1 MSMPASGT
9 LRVTL
14 LSLHGLIRARDC
26 ELGRDADTGGQIKYV
41 LELAEELS
49 RREEVESVELVTRQ
63 IFDERVGP
71 DYAQVEEIINPK
83 AKIVRVPFG
92 PKRYLRK
99 EGLWP
104 YLETFIDQMLGHY
117 RRVGLPD
124 LIHGHYA
131 DAGYAG
137 AQLARLLHVPYVF
150 TGHSLGRV
158 KRQRMVAAS
167 QESKAPK
174 APRDLDKKF
183 KFTVREE
190 AEEFALETASMVITS
205 TGQEVEEQ
213 YSIYDHYQ
221 PDRMEVIPPGVDLQQ
236 FYPVDESEPLPRIH
250 DQLTPFLKDSEKP
263 MVVAMARPDERKNI
277 EMLVRVFGEN
287 PKFRE
292 MANLVLVLGSRD
304 DLREMPSG
312 QRRVLTNVLHL
323 IDVYDLYGHVAYPK
337 SHRPS
342 DVPEL
347 YRLTARRKGI
357 FVNPA
362 LTEPFGLT
370 LLEAAAS
377 GVPIVA
383 TNDGGPRDIIANC
396 QNGLLVDPLSAE
408 EIDHALMRG
417 LTEPEQWKTW
427 SENGIEGSRT
437 HYSWGNHVD
446 RYLRDVTEIIEESA
460 TPALAQSMGR
470 TTRRLPEF
478 DRIIMTDLDNT
489 LTGDEDALADFV
501 DLLNTAGRDVG
512 FGIDTGRSLD
522 EAMSLITKLNLP
534 RPDVLSAAVGTELYY
549 GQDLTPDLSWRKQ
562 IKHHWQPKLVHDV
575 LDEVPGL
582 FLQKDKDQSEF
593 KISYRIDPEASPSVA
608 QIRKMLR
615 SAGLRVKVV
624 LSLGSFLDIIPLR
637 GGSEL
642 SLRHLAYRWGFEPER
657 LLVAGDCGNDE
668 GMLKGGTLGVVV
680 GNYSPEL
687 DKLRRLPRIYF
698 AEGHHARGIMEGI
711 EYYDFLNH
719 IRIPNDRIEHEPGKH
734 RTSETA
740 GEETN
745 EQHDEQSAGDMN
757 DDRNQRQSSETATAS

>member
-26 ELGRDADTGGQIKYV
+26 ELGRDADTGGQVKYV

-71 DYAQVEEIINPK
+71 DYAQVEEVINPK

-158 KRQRMVAAS
+158 KRQRLIAAS
-167 QESKAPK
+167 QESKSPK
-174 APRDLDKKF
+174 PPRELDKKF

-213 YSIYDHYQ
+213 YAVYDHYQ
-221 PDRMEVIPPGVDLQQ
+221 PDRMEVIPPGVDLDQ

-250 DQLTPFLKDSEKP
+250 DLLTPFLKDSEKP

-304 DLREMPSG
+304 DLREMPTG

-337 SHRPS
+337 AHRPS

-347 YRLTARRKGI
+347 YRLTARRKGV

-396 QNGLLVDPLSAE
+396 QNGLLIDPLSAE
-408 EIDHALMRG
+408 DIDHALMRCLTWVTPTQFWAPIG
-417 LTEPEQWKTW
+417 LKT
-427 SENGIEGSRT
+427 GSK
-437 HYSWGNHVD
+437 G
-446 RYLRDVTEIIEESA
+446 L
-460 TPALAQSMGR
+460 GR
-470 TTRRLPEF
+470 ITVGPTTSIAICVMSL
-478 DRIIMTDLDNT
+478 
-489 LTGDEDALADFV
+489 
-501 DLLNTAGRDVG
+501 
-512 FGIDTGRSLD
+512 RSL
-522 EAMSLITKLNLP
+522 S
-534 RPDVLSAAVGTELYY
+534 
-549 GQDLTPDLSWRKQ
+549 
-562 IKHHWQPKLVHDV
+562 
-575 LDEVPGL
+575 
-582 FLQKDKDQSEF
+582 
-593 KISYRIDPEASPSVA
+593 SP
-608 QIRKMLR
+608 
-615 SAGLRVKVV
+615 
-624 LSLGSFLDIIPLR
+624 
-637 GGSEL
+637 
-642 SLRHLAYRWGFEPER
+642 
-657 LLVAGDCGNDE
+657 
-668 GMLKGGTLGVVV
+668 
-680 GNYSPEL
+680 
-687 DKLRRLPRIYF
+687 RLPRWRNRWD
-698 AEGHHARGIMEGI
+698 ERRG
-711 EYYDFLNH
+711 DC
-719 IRIPNDRIEHEPGKH
+719 P
-734 RTSETA
+734 
-740 GEETN
+740 
-745 EQHDEQSAGDMN
+745 
-757 DDRNQRQSSETATAS
+757 SSIASL